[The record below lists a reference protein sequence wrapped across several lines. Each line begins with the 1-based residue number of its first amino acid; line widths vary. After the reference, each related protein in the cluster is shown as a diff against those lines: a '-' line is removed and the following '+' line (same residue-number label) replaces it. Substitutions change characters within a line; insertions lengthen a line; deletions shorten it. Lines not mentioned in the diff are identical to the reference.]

1 MERALKTYTRK
12 ERNYYLLG
20 LLGQNIIYNVIGVG
34 LALYYTEA
42 LYVPPGIVA
51 LLMLVARLWD
61 ACNDFI
67 MGVIMDR
74 TRSRLG
80 KARPYL
86 LAAPLLIMLGTIGAF
101 SATFDYHRS
110 PTLTVVFIYVTY
122 ILWGMIYTMG
132 DIPLWGITALMTES
146 EEDRTKLLSLARVMG
161 AFGSALPLLSYV
173 TIVGLFKD
181 TGVTAIFPNS
191 GAYGYF
197 MATLVFAVL
206 GSVLFQLI
214 GFNVSEKIA
223 PTDKGSGFIKS
234 FALLKK
240 NKPFLRLM
248 LSGILGSTKLMIASC
263 SSYLILWYYANGNE
277 ANTMFYFAV
286 IGGGY
291 FMGTLGAMYFTPALL
306 RYYSKK
312 DLYNWSHLLSVVP
325 FMIAFA
331 LFYFQVDTIL
341 LISLTILFAGALHG
355 FPTVLQVSMIADS
368 VDYLEWKTGE
378 KADGLCFAGL
388 TFLAKLQAA
397 VSYYGALL
405 VLSFVGYNSELMQQY
420 VAAGGIAREAF
431 PEVMMALF
439 SIITILPAIGSAL
452 AVIPTWKYN
461 LSVEKHR
468 EILNELNRRRRQR
481 EQDGEARSLAK
492 ADRFPGEAPAG

>member
-1 MERALKTYTRK
+1 MERALKTYTKK

-74 TRSRLG
+74 TRSKLG

-86 LAAPLLIMLGTIGAF
+86 LAAPLLIMVGTIGAF
-101 SATFDYHRS
+101 SATFNYHQS

-146 EEDRTKLLSLARVMG
+146 EEDRTKLLSLARVTG
-161 AFGSALPLLSYV
+161 AVGSALPLLSYV
-173 TIVGLFKD
+173 TLVGLFKN
-181 TGVTAIFPNS
+181 TGITAIFPNS

-197 MATLVFAVL
+197 MATLVFTVV
-206 GSVLFQLI
+206 GSAMFQLI

-223 PTDKGSGFIKS
+223 PTHKESSFIENFK
-234 FALLKK
+234 LLKE
-240 NKPFLRLM
+240 NKPFLQLM

-291 FMGTLGAMYFTPALL
+291 FVGTLAAMYFTPALL
-306 RYYSKK
+306 RYFSKK

-325 FMIAFA
+325 FMVAFV
-331 LFYFQVDTIL
+331 LFYLQIDTIL
-341 LISLTILFAGALHG
+341 LISITILFAGAMHG

-452 AVIPTWKYN
+452 AVIPTWRYS
-461 LSVEKHR
+461 LSVERHK
-468 EILNELNRRRRQR
+468 EILGELNRRRRER
-481 EQDGEARSLAK
+481 ELECAAEDLAEAR
-492 ADRFPGEAPAG
+492 